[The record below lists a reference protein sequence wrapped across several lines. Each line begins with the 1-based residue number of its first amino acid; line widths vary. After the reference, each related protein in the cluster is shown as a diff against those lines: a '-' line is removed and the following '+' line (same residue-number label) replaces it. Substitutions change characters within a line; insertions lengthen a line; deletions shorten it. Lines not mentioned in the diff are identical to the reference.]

1 MHSGKNTTIVQKTFI
16 FQQNLNNFHLIK
28 LICIINIY
36 VLFLKIMS
44 VLKQFI
50 SIPLF
55 IILIILN
62 SCGMYKKVDQRQMPD
77 GAEAKARK
85 NVEEGRGINIG
96 GLVKNRGSTNYEF
109 STSNP
114 MWRASL
120 EILDFLPL
128 STVDYSGG
136 VIITD
141 WYSENN
147 SDESI
152 KISIR
157 FLSNEVRSD
166 NLKIIVHKRK
176 CAGANNCTVLQL
188 GNNEISNELLTS
200 IVKTAAKLEQ
210 EDKKKNKKK

>member
-1 MHSGKNTTIVQKTFI
+1 MKLFSPKIAI
-16 FQQNLNNFHLIK
+16 FTLVF
-28 LICIINIY
+28 
-36 VLFLKIMS
+36 LFFLT
-44 VLKQFI
+44 
-50 SIPLF
+50 
-55 IILIILN
+55 
-62 SCGMYKKVDQRQMPD
+62 SCGGLSKTDVRNVPVNAQER
-77 GAEAKARK
+77 ARK
-85 NVEEGRGINIG
+85 NVEEGRGTSINSILRDG
-96 GLVKNRGSTNYEF
+96 RGTNYEF

-157 FLSNEVRSD
+157 FLSNEVRAD

-176 CAGANNCTVLQL
+176 CASISNCRITQL
-188 GNNEISNELLTS
+188 GNNQISNELLTS
-200 IVKTAAKLEQ
+200 IVKTAAEFEEK
-210 EDKKKNKKK
+210 DKKKNKKQ